1 MTRDQLLEA
10 LDNAHRTR
18 TYGGDGSTLYGHA
31 AVEIRHLVHTIERLR
46 ERLHHC
52 NEYALELQNIVQLD
66 NAMNRATARVAADE
80 TDAGT

>member
-1 MTRDQLLEA
+1 MKRNDLLEA

-18 TYGGDGSTLYGHA
+18 TYGGDGWTLYGHA
-31 AVEIRHLVHTIERLR
+31 AVEIRHLVHTVERLR
-46 ERLHHC
+46 ERLHHA

-66 NAMNRATARVAADE
+66 NAINRATARVAADE